1 MGNATNPEMWAAM
14 ERLRFIERAAFW
26 TGAVNRS
33 DLQSVF
39 GVSQAQASA
48 DLQKFQELNPGA
60 LMYNLN
66 RKRYEGA
73 VGMRCEIHQP
83 RLEEAMAQF
92 LGEGVVA
99 TPLVRAPMQAEM
111 GLRVAAVTLPVREAG
126 LAVQR
131 AVFRAVLHGLRV
143 RVNYHSLTGK
153 SEGWRWLAPHA
164 FAHDGYRWHV
174 RAWCEKNL
182 AFRDFVLSRMKAA
195 ELPVEVAVVPETDVE
210 WETWEEIVLVPAAQ
224 LSEAEKKTVAL
235 DYAMRGGKLRLRVR
249 KAMRGYTLGHLRLG
263 KAGFK
268 TPDQMLD
275 LRFEI

>member
-1 MGNATNPEMWAAM
+1 M

-26 TGAVNRS
+26 TGVVNRS

-48 DLQKFQELNPGA
+48 DLQKFQGMNPGA
-60 LMYNLN
+60 LLYNLN

-92 LGEGVVA
+92 LGEAVVA
-99 TPLVRAPMQAEM
+99 TPLVRASWQAEQ
-111 GLRVAAVTLPVREAG
+111 GVRLAAVTLPVREAG

-131 AVFRAVLHGLRV
+131 AVFQGVLHGLRV

-174 RAWCEKNL
+174 RAWCEKRE

-195 ELPVEVAVVPETDVE
+195 ELPTEVARVGQRDED
-210 WETWEEIVLVPAAQ
+210 WETWEELVLAPAAG
-224 LSEAEKKTVAL
+224 LSEAEQKTVAL
-235 DYAMRGGKLRLRVR
+235 DFAMRGGKLRLQVR

-263 KAGFK
+263 RAEFR
-268 TPDQMLD
+268 TPDQML
-275 LRFEI
+275 EVVE